1 MSQLSGA
8 TKWIGGH
15 GTTIGGVI
23 VDAGKFL
30 WNNGR
35 FPGFTEPSPD
45 YHGLVYWDQF
55 GYNSFIM
62 KARLEIM
69 RNVGACQ
76 NPFGGFL
83 LIQGLE
89 TLSLRIHRQA
99 ENALELA
106 RWLESRDDV
115 LWVSYPGLESH
126 PYHENA
132 KKYMQNGFGCVLA
145 FGIKG
150 GATVGAAFIDALQ
163 LAR

>member
-23 VDAGKFL
+23 VDAGKFP

-55 GYNSFIM
+55 GYNSFIT

-76 NPFGGFL
+76 NPFGGF
-83 LIQGLE
+83 
-89 TLSLRIHRQA
+89 
-99 ENALELA
+99 
-106 RWLESRDDV
+106 
-115 LWVSYPGLESH
+115 Y
-126 PYHENA
+126 
-132 KKYMQNGFGCVLA
+132 
-145 FGIKG
+145 
-150 GATVGAAFIDALQ
+150 
-163 LAR
+163 

>member
-1 MSQLSGA
+1 MSGA

-23 VDAGKFL
+23 VDAGKFP

-45 YHGLVYWDQF
+45 YHGLVYLDQF
-55 GYNSFIM
+55 GYNSFIT

-76 NPFGGFL
+76 NPFGEFL

-89 TLSLRIHRQA
+89 ALSLGKLKI
-99 ENALELA
+99 L
-106 RWLESRDDV
+106 
-115 LWVSYPGLESH
+115 
-126 PYHENA
+126 
-132 KKYMQNGFGCVLA
+132 
-145 FGIKG
+145 
-150 GATVGAAFIDALQ
+150 
-163 LAR
+163 